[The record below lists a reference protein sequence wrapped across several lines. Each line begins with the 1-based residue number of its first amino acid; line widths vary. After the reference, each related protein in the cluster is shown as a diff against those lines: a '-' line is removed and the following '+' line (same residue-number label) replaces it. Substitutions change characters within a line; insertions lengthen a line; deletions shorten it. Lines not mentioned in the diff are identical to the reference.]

1 MKRAILCIWLGL
13 WAASYALP
21 QEEKRETA
29 PASEQNNSDPW
40 IWWKWANF
48 IILAGALGFLIT
60 KQAGAYFRGQS
71 EAIASGIKEAA
82 KVKQDAEMRAAQI
95 EKRLAGLGEEV
106 SKLRSTALAE
116 MTTEL
121 ERIGQ
126 DTERMVSRLHRQ
138 AEEEIELMTKA
149 ARHEIRVYSAA
160 LAVELAE
167 QRIRGG
173 LDAQTQAALANGF
186 IQDLHSGAQR
196 SAMTR

>member
-1 MKRAILCIWLGL
+1 LKRAILCIWLGL
-13 WAASYALP
+13 WLASYALP

-60 KQAGAYFRGQS
+60 KQAGAYFSGQS
-71 EAIASGIKEAA
+71 QAIASGIKEAA
-82 KVKQDAEMRAAQI
+82 KVKQDAEMRVAQI

-106 SKLRSTALAE
+106 NKLRSTALAE
-116 MTTEL
+116 MTSEM

-126 DTERMVSRLHRQ
+126 ETERMVSRLHRQ

-149 ARHEIRVYSAA
+149 ARQEIRVYSAG
-160 LAVELAE
+160 LAVQLAE
-167 QRIRGG
+167 QRIRAG
-173 LDAQTQAALANGF
+173 LDTNTQTALANGF